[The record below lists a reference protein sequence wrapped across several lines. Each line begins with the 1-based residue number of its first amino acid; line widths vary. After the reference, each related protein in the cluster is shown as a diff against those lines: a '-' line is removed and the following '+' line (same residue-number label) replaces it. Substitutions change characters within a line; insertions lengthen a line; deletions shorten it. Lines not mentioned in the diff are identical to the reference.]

1 MLYPTVLCYAIF
13 CFSFQMLYF
22 SLAVLTCWMSIFC
35 FSRMKTNYSNAEQ
48 TNVWTP
54 FSASVIV
61 SHRSIVFTAVCT
73 LKTQSQFPVPSPPS
87 SLFLSLSFF
96 LSFIGHMVIQNFSF
110 FLQSTQYISYNT
122 PKVYSIHNHSCL
134 FVSFLRSIVSTC
146 MSSEIRI
153 KVNSRIRRL
162 LSCGQI
168 PLQLSQDEKRHA
180 LLFLHVKIAP
190 KKILK
195 NSSLMP
201 TCYRKCSSDF
211 RDCAFVGL
219 F

>member
-1 MLYPTVLCYAIF
+1 M
-13 CFSFQMLYF
+13 
-22 SLAVLTCWMSIFC
+22 
-35 FSRMKTNYSNAEQ
+35 
-48 TNVWTP
+48 WTP

-96 LSFIGHMVIQNFSF
+96 LSFIGHMVVQNFRF

-122 PKVYSIHNHSCL
+122 PIRCIQYIIMS

-153 KVNSRIRRL
+153 KGNSRIRW

-180 LLFLHVKIAP
+180 LPFLHVKIAP
-190 KKILK
+190 KEILK

>member
-1 MLYPTVLCYAIF
+1 MCVNTFQRFSDSIPQIY
-13 CFSFQMLYF
+13 CFHCCLHFEDTIPVSCPIPSLIPLP
-22 SLAVLTCWMSIFC
+22 LAVILPLF
-35 FSRMKTNYSNAEQ
+35 Y
-48 TNVWTP
+48 WTHGD
-54 FSASVIV
+54 SELV
-61 SHRSIVFTAVCT
+61 
-73 LKTQSQFPVPSPPS
+73 
-87 SLFLSLSFF
+87 
-96 LSFIGHMVIQNFSF
+96 F
-110 FLQSTQYISYNT
+110 FLQFTQYISYNT
-122 PKVYSIHNHSCL
+122 PIRCIQYIIMS

-146 MSSEIRI
+146 MPSEIRI

-180 LLFLHVKIAP
+180 LPFLHVKIAP
-190 KKILK
+190 KEILK